1 MTLEEW
7 QKRSDLKLAWKDFS
21 RTEAGKSIRSVLI
34 SLGSPVPTLPPQNV
48 DFIDWNA
55 TLNARREGFFEAI
68 KILGVLAED
77 LPNKEDLPAPWEQ
90 TTTKP

>member
-1 MTLEEW
+1 MTLQEW
-7 QKRSDLKLAWKDFS
+7 QNRSDLKLAWKEFS
-21 RTEAGKSIRSVLI
+21 RSEAGKAIRNVLV
-34 SLGSPVPTLPPQNV
+34 SLGSPVATLPPQNV

-77 LPNKEDLPAPWEQ
+77 PSDKEELPAPWEQ
-90 TTTKP
+90 TATK